1 MQAIVERCETLEF
14 SELMQYLR
22 DPDVLAV
29 ANSMFGV
36 RILLFLMFNGSG

>member
-22 DPDVLAV
+22 DPDVLTV

-36 RILLFLMFNGSG
+36 SLFGF